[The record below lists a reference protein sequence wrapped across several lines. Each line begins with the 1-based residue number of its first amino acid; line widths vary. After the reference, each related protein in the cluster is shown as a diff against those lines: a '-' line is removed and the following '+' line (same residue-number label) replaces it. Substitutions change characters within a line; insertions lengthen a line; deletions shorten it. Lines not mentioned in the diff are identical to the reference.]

1 MPTMAATGKQLRI
14 QVCSLGEKPRLGR
27 YPKIRGYHAPQMKNS
42 RTIIRNSLRRMARFM
57 GEAASSMRH
66 QLPQAKAAEVLE
78 KSQELDDTE
87 HQMLPFIANF
97 RSIKEA
103 VKQFGRI

>member
-1 MPTMAATGKQLRI
+1 MKRVLLLVVVAAVVPI
-14 QVCSLGEKPRLGR
+14 GR
-27 YPKIRGYHAPQMKNS
+27 
-42 RTIIRNSLRRMARFM
+42 
-57 GEAASSMRH
+57 AAD
-66 QLPQAKAAEVLE
+66 VLK

-87 HQMLPFIANF
+87 HRMIPFIEKF

>member
-1 MPTMAATGKQLRI
+1 MLK
-14 QVCSLGEKPRLGR
+14 
-27 YPKIRGYHAPQMKNS
+27 
-42 RTIIRNSLRRMARFM
+42 
-57 GEAASSMRH
+57 
-66 QLPQAKAAEVLE
+66 

-87 HQMLPFIANF
+87 HRMIPFIEKF